1 MSLQNRT
8 ESKLHPTEIVDE
20 RFAMGRIEIE
30 PLEKRFAEI
39 VDMQPMRRSRE
50 RVRHSLETF
59 NV

>member
-1 MSLQNRT
+1 VSLQNRT

-39 VDMQPMRRSRE
+39 VDM
-50 RVRHSLETF
+50 HH
-59 NV
+59 